1 MLIKAPRD
9 YKAADITPQ
18 ADYIDR
24 RRFMRGMGA
33 ISALASLAAPM
44 LRAGEPAT
52 LAGRGAQITDIRK
65 RPYDGE
71 ALSSYQEGT
80 GYALFREFGE
90 GPEAA
95 LKNSVALQTRPWTV
109 SVEGECL
116 KPRRYDIAELMK
128 LAPIEERVYRHR
140 CVDGWYMI
148 IPWLGYSLNELIRR
162 AEPTGNAKFVEFTTH
177 FDPAYMHNPTYPWP
191 YVEGLRMDEAMH
203 PLTLLTFGLYGEILA
218 NAKGAPLRLVVPW
231 KIAHKS
237 IKSLVKIRFV
247 EQQPRAHFFTLY
259 PQFYGFYRNVHPGQ
273 WQQKSQARERRIS
286 EWLRSRET
294 KMLNGYAE
302 QVAHLYGSELDT
314 LR

>member
-109 SVEGECL
+109 SVEG
-116 KPRRYDIAELMK
+116 
-128 LAPIEERVYRHR
+128 
-140 CVDGWYMI
+140 
-148 IPWLGYSLNELIRR
+148 
-162 AEPTGNAKFVEFTTH
+162 NA
-177 FDPAYMHNPTYPWP
+177 
-191 YVEGLRMDEAMH
+191 
-203 PLTLLTFGLYGEILA
+203 
-218 NAKGAPLRLVVPW
+218 
-231 KIAHKS
+231 
-237 IKSLVKIRFV
+237 
-247 EQQPRAHFFTLY
+247 
-259 PQFYGFYRNVHPGQ
+259 
-273 WQQKSQARERRIS
+273 
-286 EWLRSRET
+286 
-294 KMLNGYAE
+294 
-302 QVAHLYGSELDT
+302 
-314 LR
+314 